1 MCCSPWGH
9 KGSDTTEGLNRTK
22 KASDTLLTSY
32 GAECAPILPLIFQ
45 QFPQSEH
52 PHHSHLFHT
61 HTYVC
66 THSMQKG
73 IGKLPC
79 TCGFKILIL
88 SPHNDTK
95 SKVLLAPLKIIKV
108 RHREVQS
115 LPRVSELESSKMR
128 NSNLQFPR
136 HIPETTCTSK
146 ERENGQES
154 QSYETSASHVDHW
167 CYLDDT
173 LPPKVYFITC
183 V

>member
-1 MCCSPWGH
+1 MFCCCARICVHAHTHTQAQPDVLQSMGR
-9 KGSDTTEGLNRTK
+9 KESDTTERLNWTE
-22 KASDTLLTSY
+22 KASDTLLISY

-61 HTYVC
+61 HTYAC
-66 THSMQKG
+66 THNTQRG

-79 TCGFKILIL
+79 SQGFKILIL
-88 SPHNDTK
+88 HPHNDTK

-128 NSNLQFPR
+128 NPNLQYPR
-136 HIPETTCTSK
+136 HIPEMTSTSK
-146 ERENGQES
+146 ERENAQES
-154 QSYETSASHVDHW
+154 QS
-167 CYLDDT
+167 
-173 LPPKVYFITC
+173 
-183 V
+183 